1 MAIHK
6 FDKEDK
12 KEEIRNEIQK
22 IAKQLG
28 KTPTMHDFKRNKT
41 GISLHQIVY
50 FYGSWNEAVKD
61 AGLKINPTFQP
72 PLYKV
77 AKQDLI
83 DEFIRVANE
92 VGSIPGMHIFRS
104 KAKYSWTPYK
114 TTFGSWANAVKYI
127 IDNYQDKFTFKAEN
141 KEKNS
146 KNNKDRKLLKFSC
159 PLLYIPQN
167 EFETIVLFSYLAP
180 KLGYM
185 IEMVRAEFPDA
196 ILVKEG
202 KRINCEF
209 EYLSSN
215 YLQHGHPQDNSCI
228 CICWRKD
235 IDIKGVKVFSLEEY
249 LRKNN
254 WFSK

>member
-6 FDKEDK
+6 FDKQDK
-12 KEEIRNEIQK
+12 KVEIRNEIRR
-22 IAKQLG
+22 IGVLIG
-28 KTPTMHDFKRNKT
+28 KTPTMHDFKSTKT
-41 GISLHQIVY
+41 NISLHQIIY

-61 AGLKINPTFQP
+61 AGLEINPTFQP

-77 AKQDLI
+77 PKQELI
-83 DEFIRVANE
+83 DEFIKVANE
-92 VGSIPGMHIFRS
+92 IGAIPGMNVFRS
-104 KAKYSWTPYK
+104 KSKFSWTPYK

-127 IDNYQDKFTFKAEN
+127 IDNYKNKFTFKAEN
-141 KEKNS
+141 KER
-146 KNNKDRKLLKFSC
+146 NNGNNGNRKLLKFSC
-159 PLLYIPQN
+159 PLVNIPQN

-196 ILVKEG
+196 ILIKEG
-202 KRINCEF
+202 KKINCEF

-215 YLQHGHPQDNSCI
+215 YIQHGHPQDGSCI

-235 IDIKGVKVFSLEEY
+235 IDINNIEVFSLEEY
-249 LRKNN
+249 LRENN
-254 WFSK
+254 WFNK